1 MHARLRLKRQYME
14 MVPIP
19 DLTTGDAGVIRELA
33 AKCSDARGVGCE
45 RWEKEIDERVAA
57 LYGL

>member
-1 MHARLRLKRQYME
+1 MRLKRQYME